1 MHPNSS
7 IRTALFSLMALGG
20 ALAPAQNAEAFC
32 GFYVAG
38 SNARLLN
45 RATMVALMRDG
56 QRTVLSMQNA
66 YEGPVEDFA
75 MVVPVPIVL
84 ERTNVRTLPRAV
96 FERLEELT
104 APRLV
109 EYWEQDPCAP
119 DSIGLGALGTIGH
132 GAGGGSGQGYGS
144 GAGAL
149 GVRIEAQF
157 EVGEYNIVILSA
169 RESAGLET
177 WLRQERY
184 NIPQGAAE
192 VLAPYVRAGMK
203 FFVAKVDVRRVRFEN
218 GRAVLSPL
226 RFHYDSESFALP
238 VRLGLLNSPGAQDLI
253 VHILAKNE
261 RYEAAN
267 RPNAFI
273 PTNLTVNDGVRGQ
286 FAEFYNSLFDRTLG
300 EHPGAVVTEYSWD
313 SASCDPCPVPAL
325 TDSELATLGADV
337 LPSTSSVV
345 QQSQLRP
352 GAPTMVMVPMV
363 RLAPATVT
371 GPLAP
376 EVVRRVMIRNINQ
389 LRFCYEQGLTR
400 NANLVGRVVE
410 RFTIANNGTVTA
422 SQTAHTTLNDG
433 GVEQCVASAVRRWMF
448 PEAASPV
455 TVEVPINFRKE
466 MQRSLF
472 GGGIGGRFGLGGLS
486 GFVLTRLHARYGR
499 ELNDDLVFRPAS
511 AVQGG
516 REVRDPNGELE
527 LGARPATYGT
537 NTFQARYAIRHG
549 WTGPI
554 QCANPRRGVWG
565 GPPGGEHP
573 APRSARGLG
582 FAGRGITGAA
592 LSSLIASGA
601 DGGAAISASA
611 NGATPSPAM
620 DAGATSA
627 RPTPM
632 NSSSPSSALAPAR
645 ASGCSVPNGHGRF
658 TLGSSLVALGLAMVS
673 LARRARAKR

>member
-1 MHPNSS
+1 MRPNSS
-7 IRTALFSLMALGG
+7 IRTALFSLLALSG
-20 ALAPAQNAEAFC
+20 ALAPTTDAEAFC

-84 ERTNVRTLPRAV
+84 ERANVRTLPRAV

-109 EYWEQDPCAP
+109 EYWEQDPCAQ
-119 DSIGLGALGTIGH
+119 DSIGLGALGTLGR

-169 RESAGLET
+169 RDSAGLDT

-238 VRLGLLNSPGAQDLI
+238 VRLGLVNSPGAQDLI

-345 QQSQLRP
+345 QQSQSGP
-352 GAPTMVMVPMV
+352 GAPAMAMVPMA

-376 EVVRRVMIRNINQ
+376 EAVRRVMLRNINQ
-389 LRFCYEQGLTR
+389 LRFCYEQGLAR
-400 NANLVGRVVE
+400 NPNLVGRVVE
-410 RFTIANNGTVTA
+410 RFTVANNGTVSA
-422 SQTAHTTLNDG
+422 SQIAQTTLNDRA
-433 GVEQCVASAVRRWMF
+433 VEQCVASATRRWMF
-448 PEAASPV
+448 PATASPV
-455 TVEVPINFRKE
+455 TVEVPINFSQE
-466 MQRSLF
+466 MQSARFAS
-472 GGGIGGRFGLGGLS
+472 GIGGRFRFGALP
-486 GFVLTRLHARYGR
+486 GFVLTRLHARYGS

-527 LGARPATYGT
+527 LGARPAMYGG

-565 GPPGGEHP
+565 GPPGGERP
-573 APRSARGLG
+573 ATRSARGLG
-582 FAGRGITGAA
+582 FAGRGLTGAA

-601 DGGAAISASA
+601 DG
-611 NGATPSPAM
+611 GATPSPAM

-627 RPTPM
+627 RPTPN
-632 NSSSPSSALAPAR
+632 NSSAPASAPSSAPAPAR
-645 ASGCSVPNGHGRF
+645 ASGCSVPSGHGRF
-658 TLGSSLVALGLAMVS
+658 TLGSSLAALGLAMVS
-673 LARRARAKR
+673 LARRSRARR